1 MKRSAPI
8 GVFDSGM
15 GGISVL
21 GELLRYMPTENYI
34 YYGDS
39 ANAPYG
45 VRTTDEVIDL
55 SVKVS
60 DYLVDQGVKAIV
72 VACNTATSAAI
83 KVLREKYDIPI
94 IGMEP
99 ALKPAVEHT
108 DRGQVAVMATEVTL
122 REKKFERLVQRL
134 DVLGSIKKVPC
145 PSLVPLVEKGLVEG
159 DQVESALKACFEGV
173 DITEVKAI
181 VLGCTHFVFLKE
193 AVRKVF
199 GDDIQIFDGNSGTVR
214 HLKNELKHLDQL
226 NEKNTS
232 SEIRIINSHS
242 DEMVKRSGL
251 LLNLYRTQG

>member
-1 MKRSAPI
+1 MTKTAPI

-45 VRTTDEVIDL
+45 VRETKEVIDL

-60 DYLVDQGVKAIV
+60 DYLIEQGVKAIV

-83 KVLREKYDIPI
+83 KVLRSRYDIPI

-99 ALKPAVEHT
+99 ALKPAVENT
-108 DRGQVAVMATEVTL
+108 KSGQVAVMATEVTL
-122 REKKFERLVQRL
+122 REKKFEHLVQRL
-134 DVLGSIKKVPC
+134 DVFGSIKKVPC
-145 PSLVPLVEKGLVEG
+145 PSLVPLVEKGQINGPQIDE
-159 DQVESALKACFEGV
+159 ALKACFSGIE
-173 DITEVKAI
+173 IEEVKGV

-193 AVRKVF
+193 AVRKLF
-199 GDDIQIFDGNSGTVR
+199 GENVQIFDGNFGTV
-214 HLKNELKHLDQL
+214 KHLRNKLDALNQL
-226 NEKNTS
+226 NSDNES
-232 SEIRIINSHS
+232 SRIQIINSNS
-242 DEMVKRSGL
+242 EEMLQQSHT
-251 LLNLYRTQG
+251 LLNLYRILV